1 MSNTVDMLKRE
12 LSVYSDA
19 HKPHVMYNRKNDKK
33 KKNSRK

>member
-19 HKPHVMYNRKNDKK
+19 LKPHVMYHRKNDKK
-33 KKNSRK
+33 NNSRK